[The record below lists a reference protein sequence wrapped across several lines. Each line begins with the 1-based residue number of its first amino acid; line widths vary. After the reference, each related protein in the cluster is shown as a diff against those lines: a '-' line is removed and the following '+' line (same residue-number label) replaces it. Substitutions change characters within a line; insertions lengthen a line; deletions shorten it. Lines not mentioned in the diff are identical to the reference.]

1 MVAMLFRS
9 GCPWLVKCCAGQAF
23 VLFLFQFFYGVI
35 RIGVNQKVLFLF
47 FLSTDGNP
55 RTAKNVIPQV
65 KMIFFF
71 HF

>member
-9 GCPWLVKCCAGQAF
+9 GCPWLIKCCAGQAF
-23 VLFLFQFFYGVI
+23 VLFLFQFLYGVI

-47 FLSTDGNP
+47 LSSAAGNP
-55 RTAKNVIPQV
+55 RTAKNVIPLV

>member
-23 VLFLFQFFYGVI
+23 VLFLFQFLYGVI

-47 FLSTDGNP
+47 LSSAAGNP
-55 RTAKNVIPQV
+55 RTAKNVIPPV